1 MMAMTLPMILITTL
15 LCILSTASCGRI
27 TVGAKT
33 EITDVM
39 TNKEVQEIGR
49 FAVEEYNYK
58 QSLNNGGDGE
68 TLKFVEVVEA
78 EKQVVAGMKYYLN
91 ISAVDHN
98 GVRRIFTSVVVVK
111 PWLQYKK
118 LLHFGPSFNFQ
129 QMQHTTM

>member
-98 GVRRIFTSVVVVK
+98 GVRKMFTSVVVVK
-111 PWLQYKK
+111 PWLKYKK
-118 LLHFGPSFNFQ
+118 LLHFGPSSNFQ